1 MVTVCWYLFMYMQLV
16 LLHYP
21 HFSKIYKYVCLRYLK
36 ANVMLFT
43 KADNLDYKLNSVH
56 GTLF

>member
-1 MVTVCWYLFMYMQLV
+1 MYMQLV